1 MTAYVGPFKPI
12 DPRYIPVY
20 TVQYEYLFQLYY
32 YVIFNDWEMYKLII

>member
-1 MTAYVGPFKPI
+1 MAAYVGPFKPI

-20 TVQYEYLFQLYY
+20 TVQYLLQLYC